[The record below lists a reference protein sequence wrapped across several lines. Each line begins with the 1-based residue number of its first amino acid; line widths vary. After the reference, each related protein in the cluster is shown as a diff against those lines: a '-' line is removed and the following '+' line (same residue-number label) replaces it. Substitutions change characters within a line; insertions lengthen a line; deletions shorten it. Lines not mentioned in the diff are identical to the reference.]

1 MSYDFSCVPVVT
13 MIHRPAAEV
22 AALLLIGHVIC
33 AAVPPRMLLPLQSNV
48 ASTFT
53 TNNIR
58 QAAPRGENSRI
69 SIVDTTMP
77 TLSGTNAIYRMFD
90 FRSTQNMDYYNG
102 TPASSSAVSD
112 NVTLFIASGV
122 SMPNLVTESDA
133 IAPRVSGVRPWP
145 LFRQSTTMVVVL
157 TFAYCVVFFLGIVN
171 NSLVV
176 SVIYRNRQ
184 MRTVTN
190 YFIANLAIADILV
203 CIIVV
208 PITLLSNVFQG
219 KFAR

>member
-1 MSYDFSCVPVVT
+1 MTPGLAV
-13 MIHRPAAEV
+13 EV
-22 AALLLIGHVIC
+22 AALLVISHVIC
-33 AAVPPRMLLPLQSNV
+33 AAVPPRMLLPEQPNV

-58 QAAPRGENSRI
+58 QAAPRNDNSNI
-69 SIVDTTMP
+69 AIVDTTTP
-77 TLSGTNAIYRMFD
+77 TLSGTNALYRTFD
-90 FRSTQNMDYYNG
+90 FQSMPNMDYYND
-102 TPASSSAVSD
+102 TPASSAAD
-112 NVTLFIASGV
+112 NSTLFTGSGV
-122 SMPNLVTESDA
+122 FMPNHVTGSDA
-133 IAPRVSGVRPWP
+133 IALRVSGVRPWS
-145 LFRQSTTMVVVL
+145 LFRQSTAMVVVL

-219 KFAR
+219 EFAGWLSGVSLLNYVF